1 MNRVTLLL
9 AVVLL
14 CGGAQLWAG
23 GAQEKPEV
31 SAGPVEVTWLAH
43 PVLWTVTGE
52 GDLAAKYQKDHPN
65 VKITPALYS
74 VDVVREKAMIEISSG
89 SGEFDIISLA
99 NNIYRTDLGG
109 NAFVDLKNKFKEIP
123 DFDDFSKGFV
133 DMFKADDGVY
143 GALPMRSGLATTL
156 FRKDLFDKY
165 ALPSPQSKPYAIPTF
180 IANAQKLTL
189 DTNGDGVTDV
199 YGFSFKGKEG
209 SQMVDDLET
218 WLYAFGGRI
227 VDDKTRKA
235 TINTPASIEA
245 VQHMIDMVHKYKVCP
260 PGTFSYTSTEEAT
273 LIKEGKSAQAD
284 HWWNYAAQYNNPKDS
299 KVAGSI
305 ALGYVPEKV
314 GAGLGYGH
322 GGGWG
327 MFLNKKSKKNAA
339 AWEWMKFV
347 TNKENQ
353 VYELVRG
360 NGPTRISVF
369 ATKEFAEAA
378 AGAAGAK
385 IVADY
390 YAAIKIP
397 PPFPEWV
404 QVREIA
410 AKHYSLALN
419 NAKTAKQAMDDA
431 AKEID
436 ALTQKK

>member
-1 MNRVTLLL
+1 MVKRFVLIAAAALLTGN
-9 AVVLL
+9 V
-14 CGGAQLWAG
+14 LWAG
-23 GAQEKPEV
+23 GGQEK
-31 SAGPVEVTWLAH
+31 AAAATGPVEITWLLH

-52 GDLAAKYQKDHPN
+52 GDLAAKFQKDHPN
-65 VKITPALYS
+65 VKITPAPYS

-133 DMFKADDGVY
+133 EMFKADDGVY
-143 GALPMRSGLATTL
+143 GALPMRSGLASTL
-156 FRKDLFDKY
+156 FRKDLITKLG
-165 ALPSPQSKPYAIPTF
+165 LPSPQTKPYPIPTF
-180 IANAQKLTL
+180 IQNAQKMTM
-189 DTNGDGVTDV
+189 DTNGDGVLDV

-218 WLYAFGGRI
+218 WLYAFGARI

-235 TINTPASIEA
+235 TINTPAAIEA
-245 VQHMIDMVHKYKVCP
+245 VQFLIDIVHKYKVAP

-273 LIKEGKSAQAD
+273 LIKEGKSAQAA

-305 ALGYVPEKV
+305 ELGYVAEKV

-327 MFLNKKSKKNAA
+327 LFLNKKSKKNAM

-353 VYELVRG
+353 VYELIKG

-369 ATKEFAEAA
+369 ATPEFAQAA
-378 AGAAGAK
+378 AGSTGAK

-419 NAKTAKQAMDDA
+419 NAKPAKQAMDDA